1 MGEVPTDYGI
11 LVGVD
16 GSAESDAAIRW
27 VTREATMRG
36 MPITLMHVVPPIPE
50 WPTPSR
56 QSEIA
61 EAWEQNA
68 RDVIAQARK
77 TVVASGGE
85 SDPPDLRAEVVSS
98 TVVPTLIDASQRA
111 RMIVMGSRGMGALG
125 RFLLG
130 SVSSGLVHHAHC
142 PVAII
147 HADEG
152 SADDKAPIL
161 VGVDGSPAS
170 EGAIELAFEEASRRG
185 VDLVA
190 LHAWSDVGVFPI
202 LGMDWREYEAQGAGV
217 LAERLAGWQQQ
228 YPDVQVQRR
237 LVCDKP
243 AHWLLEESEH
253 AQLVVVGSHG
263 RGGFPDMLLG
273 SVSSALTQ
281 SAKAPLIIVRPT

>member
-1 MGEVPTDYGI
+1 MDEVPTDYGI

-27 VTREATMRG
+27 ATREATMRG
-36 MPITLMHVVPPIPE
+36 VPITLMHVVPPIPE

-61 EAWEQNA
+61 EVWEQNA
-68 RDVIAQARK
+68 HDVIEQARK

-98 TVVPTLIDASQRA
+98 TVAPTLIHASQHA

-152 SADDKAPIL
+152 SGDDKAPIL

-185 VDLVA
+185 ADLVA

-202 LGMDWREYEAQGAGV
+202 LGMDWREYEAQGAEV
-217 LAERLAGWQQQ
+217 LAERLAGWQEQ
-228 YPDVQVQRR
+228 YPDVRVQRR

-263 RGGFPDMLLG
+263 RGGFPGMLLG
-273 SVSSALTQ
+273 SVISALAQ
-281 SAKAPLIIVRPT
+281 SAKAPLIIHRAR

>member
-1 MGEVPTDYGI
+1 MAEVSTDYVI

-16 GSAESDAAIRW
+16 GSAESDAAIGW
-27 VTREATMRG
+27 ATREATMRG
-36 MPITLMHVVPPIPE
+36 VPITLMHVVPPIPE

-61 EAWEQNA
+61 EVWEQKA
-68 RDVIAQARK
+68 RDVIEQARK
-77 TVVASGGE
+77 TVIANAGE

-98 TVVPTLIDASQRA
+98 TVVPTLIDASQHA

-130 SVSSGLVHHAHC
+130 SVGSGLVHHAHC

-152 SADDKAPIL
+152 SADDKAPVL

-202 LGMDWREYEAQGAGV
+202 LGMDWREYEAQGAEV
-217 LAERLAGWQQQ
+217 LAERVGKNNIPTCRCSDGSSATNLPTGSLRNPNTLNSWWSAATAAVGSPACCWA
-228 YPDVQVQRR
+228 R
-237 LVCDKP
+237 LVP
-243 AHWLLEESEH
+243 LLRNR
-253 AQLVVVGSHG
+253 QKL
-263 RGGFPDMLLG
+263 P
-273 SVSSALTQ
+273 
-281 SAKAPLIIVRPT
+281 

>member
-190 LHAWSDVGVFPI
+190 LHAWSDVGSSRFSAWTGENTKPKARKS
-202 LGMDWREYEAQGAGV
+202 WPNA
-217 LAERLAGWQQQ
+217 WQ
-228 YPDVQVQRR
+228 
-237 LVCDKP
+237 
-243 AHWLLEESEH
+243 
-253 AQLVVVGSHG
+253 VGKNNIPTCRCSDG
-263 RGGFPDMLLG
+263 
-273 SVSSALTQ
+273 SSATNLPTGSLRNPNTLSSWW
-281 SAKAPLIIVRPT
+281 SAAMAAADSPTCCWAQ